1 MNVVLSATY
10 LINKELLESEETNHI
25 YNIIFLFYFKS
36 NRFVFYLKCFVIF
49 LPSKKVRGYTESAQ
63 IELMKELEKK
73 QPPRQRKEHF
83 EQKIEYSKELI
94 ACLKR
99 LK

>member
-1 MNVVLSATY
+1 MKDEFNVY
-10 LINKELLESEETNHI
+10 KNNEFI
-25 YNIIFLFYFKS
+25 
-36 NRFVFYLKCFVIF
+36 
-49 LPSKKVRGYTESAQ
+49 GTESAQ